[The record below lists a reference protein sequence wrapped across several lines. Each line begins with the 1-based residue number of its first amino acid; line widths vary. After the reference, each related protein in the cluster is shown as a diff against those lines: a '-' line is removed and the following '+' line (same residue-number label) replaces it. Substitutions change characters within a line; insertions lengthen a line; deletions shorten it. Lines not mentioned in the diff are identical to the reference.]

1 MLSVHLWKLSWGK
14 VLCSRCTELEQGRL
28 VPVVKDPE
36 ASSAKGARSWWDQ
49 VPEGVDMDTSRK
61 NRTTVFIYIYM
72 CVYIYIYVHAYIH
85 VQYIYI
91 YTHTN
96 QPKSFKKDNYDK
108 QISSIGRVPNFGS
121 CEETLAAGE
130 VGFGGQ
136 AGVCHTYRGRM
147 TGLSVGLQ
155 RCFGKQKEVAQNC
168 LSSFWQVCG

>member
-1 MLSVHLWKLSWGK
+1 
-14 VLCSRCTELEQGRL
+14 
-28 VPVVKDPE
+28 
-36 ASSAKGARSWWDQ
+36 
-49 VPEGVDMDTSRK
+49 MDTSRK
-61 NRTTVFIYIYM
+61 NRTTVYYIYRYV
-72 CVYIYIYVHAYIH
+72 CVYIYIYIFICMHIYT
-85 VQYIYI
+85 YSIYI
-91 YTHTN
+91 HTN
-96 QPKSFKKDNYDK
+96 QPNSFKKDNYDK
-108 QISSIGRVPNFGS
+108 QISSIDRVPNFGS

>member
-36 ASSAKGARSWWDQ
+36 ASSAQGARSWWDQ

-61 NRTTVFIYIYM
+61 NRTTV
-72 CVYIYIYVHAYIH
+72 YIYIY
-85 VQYIYI
+85 IYACI
-91 YTHTN
+91 YTHIVYTYIHTN
-96 QPKSFKKDNYDK
+96 QPKSFNKYNYDK

-147 TGLSVGLQ
+147 TG